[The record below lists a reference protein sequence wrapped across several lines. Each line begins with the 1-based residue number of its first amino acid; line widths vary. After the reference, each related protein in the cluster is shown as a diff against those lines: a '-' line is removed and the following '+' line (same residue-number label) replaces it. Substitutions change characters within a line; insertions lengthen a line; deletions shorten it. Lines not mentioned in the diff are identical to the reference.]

1 MSCSIHKARSQQEAP
16 RQMSLYYSQ
25 LWRKLTTD
33 VFVLFT
39 TVDPSKKLMKR
50 FLCTLEIRNVLA
62 ISDGGMFTIVTLS
75 RIIAWNVGLLTVSCS
90 SLFSY
95 KISDITQNI
104 WKSHTFDPGK
114 TKDTI
119 MRFFS
124 LNLQVWIGQH
134 PKIFNVALTCSSKV

>member
-1 MSCSIHKARSQQEAP
+1 MSCSIHNAWSQQEAP
-16 RQMSLYYSQ
+16 CRCLCTIHNCGGSSLQMS
-25 LWRKLTTD
+25 
-33 VFVLFT
+33 VLFT

-50 FLCTLEIRNVLA
+50 FLCTLEIRNVFA
-62 ISDGGMFTIVTLS
+62 ISDGSMFTIVTLS

-119 MRFFS
+119 MRIFS

-134 PKIFNVALTCSSKV
+134 PKILNVALTCSSKI

>member
-1 MSCSIHKARSQQEAP
+1 
-16 RQMSLYYSQ
+16 MSLYYSQ

-39 TVDPSKKLMKR
+39 TVDPSKKLIKR
-50 FLCTLEIRNVLA
+50 FLCTLEIRNVLV
-62 ISDGGMFTIVTLS
+62 ISDGSMFTIVTLS

-104 WKSHTFDPGK
+104 
-114 TKDTI
+114 
-119 MRFFS
+119 
-124 LNLQVWIGQH
+124 
-134 PKIFNVALTCSSKV
+134 

>member
-1 MSCSIHKARSQQEAP
+1 
-16 RQMSLYYSQ
+16 MSLYHSQ

-39 TVDPSKKLMKR
+39 TVDPSKKLIKR
-50 FLCTLEIRNVLA
+50 FLCTPEIRNVLA
-62 ISDGGMFTIVTLS
+62 ISDGSMFTIVTLS
-75 RIIAWNVGLLTVSCS
+75 RIIAWDVGLLTVSCI

-114 TKDTI
+114 TKNII
-119 MRFFS
+119 MRTFS
-124 LNLQVWIGQH
+124 FSRGTVRSAANSYEMQCTFKKQRIM
-134 PKIFNVALTCSSKV
+134 IFKGEELLLTRYVLW

>member
-1 MSCSIHKARSQQEAP
+1 
-16 RQMSLYYSQ
+16 MSLYYSQ

-39 TVDPSKKLMKR
+39 TVDPSKKLIKR
-50 FLCTLEIRNVLA
+50 FLCTPEIRNVLA
-62 ISDGGMFTIVTLS
+62 ISDGSMFTIVTLS

-104 WKSHTFDPGK
+104 
-114 TKDTI
+114 
-119 MRFFS
+119 
-124 LNLQVWIGQH
+124 
-134 PKIFNVALTCSSKV
+134 